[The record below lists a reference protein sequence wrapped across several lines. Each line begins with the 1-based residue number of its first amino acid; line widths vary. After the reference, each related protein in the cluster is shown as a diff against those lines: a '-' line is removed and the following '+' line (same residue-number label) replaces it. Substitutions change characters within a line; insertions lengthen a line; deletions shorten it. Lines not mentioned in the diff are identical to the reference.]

1 MRKLFVLTSILALTA
16 CGGGGGGGG
25 SSNAPARNVV
35 VPATLHGGAIAPED
49 IASNQAVTQMN
60 SEVIVSSNSSLPLSR
75 SATATS
81 GGVTFTS
88 YRLDDFKFYAADAA
102 HTANG
107 YLQLGINDDGRI
119 DRMFMVVGNVGAN
132 ADAAVAR
139 DGENSTFEAPIFEF
153 VRDRYAEVND
163 TEFAVATSDT
173 MGMLNS
179 ISGAMGFVGSGEGS
193 GWELV
198 GDVWKFDL
206 NGSDDYATWDP
217 DGEGPVE
224 YTVNNAVGSL
234 KNAIKKANHFDNGGK
249 WVTVHIGN
257 SDYYKYQEYGD
268 NAVFRTVGTAETTME
283 SLDEMSAT
291 LGLGHWN
298 RTQEIFPVVTYG
310 GDIDGAG
317 TKLQYADFGHFN
329 PVYRTKDV
337 DLTSGSEATSWSN
350 AGESKFNSQSKIDT
364 LLAKE
369 DYQLF
374 AGGYAIHGTTM
385 DADRPSLDPVSGQT
399 YKGMAVGRVYAS
411 VECSGCSFADKKAAA
426 AAYGVVFDPGISE
439 DDFND
444 QEVGRDMA
452 KEFKTYEATMAITTE
467 GGKIAETLNMPFYTS
482 PVAATPQYYDI
493 EIKQVDG
500 VIDHVTFDAT
510 DETDIASQYRLQG
523 ADSAWN
529 MGEASFNPGYYGVN
543 TPSEAAGTAA
553 IRSQRENVKGY
564 GEKRDYEVQAAWGMK
579 LQQ

>member
-1 MRKLFVLTSILALTA
+1 MKKYFILTSILALAA
-16 CGGGGGGGG
+16 CGGGSGGGGG
-25 SSNAPARNVV
+25 SSNTPARNVV

-49 IASNQAVTQMN
+49 ITSNQAVTQMN

-75 SATATS
+75 SASVTS

-88 YRLDDFKFYAADAA
+88 YRLDDVIFYAADAA
-102 HTANG
+102 HTADG

-153 VRDRYAEVND
+153 VRDRYAEVAD
-163 TEFAVATSDT
+163 SEFSASTSNPAPA
-173 MGMLNS
+173 MLDA
-179 ISGAMGFVGSGEGS
+179 IAHGRDFVGSGEGS
-193 GWELV
+193 GWEMV
-198 GDVWKFDL
+198 GDVWKFDTDG
-206 NGSDDYATWDP
+206 NDHYATWNPGGGAPEDFA
-217 DGEGPVE
+217 
-224 YTVNNAVGSL
+224 VNNAVTPL
-234 KNAIKKANHFDNGGK
+234 QNAVKEENHFDEGI
-249 WVTVHIGN
+249 WVTVN
-257 SDYYKYQEYGD
+257 NTYKYKEYGD
-268 NAVFRTVGTAETTME
+268 NAVFRTVGTNATDMD
-283 SLDEMSAT
+283 SLNEMSST
-291 LGLGHWN
+291 LGVGHWN
-298 RTQEIFPVVTYG
+298 RTQEILPVVTYG

-350 AGESKFNSQSKIDT
+350 AGESKSNSQSKIDT

-369 DYQLF
+369 DFQLF

-385 DADRPSLDPVSGQT
+385 DNDRPSLDPVSGQT

-411 VECSGCSFADKKAAA
+411 VECKGCSFADKKAAA
-426 AAYGVVFDPGISE
+426 AAYGVVFDSEISE
-439 DDFND
+439 NDFNN
-444 QEVGRDMA
+444 QEIGRDMA
-452 KEFKTYEATMAITTE
+452 KEFKTYDATMEITTE
-467 GGKIAETLNMPFYTS
+467 GGKIAETLKMPFYTS
-482 PVAATPQYYDI
+482 PVTATPQYYDV

-500 VIDHVTFDAT
+500 VMDHVTFDAA
-510 DETDIASQYRLQG
+510 DENDIASQYRLHG
-523 ADSAWN
+523 ADSSWN
-529 MGEASFNPGYYGVN
+529 YAEARFNPGYYGVN

-553 IRSQRENVKGY
+553 IRARQENAKGY

-579 LQQ
+579 LQEP

>member
-1 MRKLFVLTSILALTA
+1 MKKLFMLTSILALAA
-16 CGGGGGGGG
+16 CGGGSGGGGG
-25 SSNAPARNVV
+25 SSNTPARNVV

-49 IASNQAVTQMN
+49 ITSNQAVTQMN

-75 SATATS
+75 SASVTS

-88 YRLDDFKFYAADAA
+88 YRLDDVKFYAADAA
-102 HTANG
+102 HTADG

-385 DADRPSLDPVSGQT
+385 DNDRPSLDPVSGQT
-399 YKGMAVGRVYAS
+399 YKGMAIGRVYTS
-411 VECSGCSFADKKAAA
+411 MEFEDGIADKTPYLTQ
-426 AAYGVVFDPGISE
+426 YGITSGDGHDI
-439 DDFND
+439 
-444 QEVGRDMA
+444 A
-452 KEFKTYEATMAITTE
+452 KLFTTHDATMEITTS
-467 GGKIAETLNMPFYTS
+467 GNNIVQTLNMPFYTHS
-482 PVAATPQYYDI
+482 ADANKFYDI
-493 EIKQVDG
+493 TIAQTGNADP
-500 VIDHVTFDAT
+500 IVTFQAGENDYADDNPLNAIAPEYRKYDA
-510 DETDIASQYRLQG
+510 G
-523 ADSAWN
+523 GHWN
-529 MGEASFNPGYYGVN
+529 LATASFNPGYYGVN
-543 TPSEAAGTAA
+543 TPTEAAGTAEIRADYEA
-553 IRSQRENVKGY
+553 IHNVAD
-564 GEKRDYEVQAAWGMK
+564 RAYEVQAAWGMK
-579 LQQ
+579 LQEP